1 VIVVGLIGPIAAGK
15 SVVSE
20 TLAECGAATIKA
32 DDVSRELLA
41 PGSEHLDA
49 VVRAFGERFLEAD
62 GRLKRGELA
71 ELIFRDAHARE
82 KLNRLLHPAMV
93 ERMREKIDALRR
105 SGEAAVAVVEA
116 ANLVEMG
123 GLELVDRVVM
133 VTAPRGE
140 RLRRLMERDGLSRR
154 EAEQRLRL
162 HEEMQIEETRADY
175 LVDASGNE
183 QDTRRSAGRL
193 WRQLAQEARG

>member
-1 VIVVGLIGPIAAGK
+1 
-15 SVVSE
+15 
-20 TLAECGAATIKA
+20 
-32 DDVSRELLA
+32 
-41 PGSEHLDA
+41 
-49 VVRAFGERFLEAD
+49 VRAFGERFLEAD

-162 HEEMQIEETRADY
+162 HEEMEIEETRADY

>member
-41 PGSEHLDA
+41 PGREHLDA

-162 HEEMQIEETRADY
+162 HEEMEIEETRADY

>member
-1 VIVVGLIGPIAAGK
+1 MIVVGLIGPIAGGK
-15 SVVSE
+15 SVVLE

-32 DDVSRELLA
+32 DDISRELLV

-49 VVRAFGERFLEAD
+49 VARAFGERLLEAD

-71 ELIFRDAHARE
+71 ALIFKDVRARE

-93 ERMREKIDALRR
+93 ARMREKISALRCSR
-105 SGEAAVAVVEA
+105 EAPVAVIEA

-123 GLELVDRVVM
+123 GLALTDRVVM
-133 VTAPRGE
+133 VTAPSDE
-140 RLRRLMERDGLSRR
+140 RLRRLMQRDDLSRS
-154 EAEQRLRL
+154 EAEGRLRV

-175 LVDASGNE
+175 VLDTSGDE
-183 QDTRRSAGRL
+183 RDTQTRAERL
-193 WRQLAQEARG
+193 WRQLVQEATG